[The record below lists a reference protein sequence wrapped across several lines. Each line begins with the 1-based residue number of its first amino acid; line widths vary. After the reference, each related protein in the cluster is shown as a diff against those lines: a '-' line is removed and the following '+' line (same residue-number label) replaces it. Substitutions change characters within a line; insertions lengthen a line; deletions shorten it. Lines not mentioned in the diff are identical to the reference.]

1 MTPMRESQ
9 ATAFDF
15 RAPALARI
23 VPFGVFIAF
32 IALDGALAEFAPK
45 LGMDP
50 RWWYAIRVV
59 VVASLLIWYWRSYVE
74 LASARSVRAF
84 HWALALLV
92 GVAVFVLWINL
103 NFVPLAFT
111 ATGGFDPRGGA
122 GEINWGLVATR
133 LAGAALVVPLME
145 ELFWRSFVMR
155 WIQKQDFLGVEPKTV
170 GLRALA
176 ISSAL
181 FAIEHHLWFAGLL
194 AGLMY
199 GWLYIRT
206 GNLWPVVLA
215 HAVTNGMLGAW
226 VIYTGSW
233 SFW

>member
-1 MTPMRESQ
+1 MPDSQ
-9 ATAFDF
+9 PTAFDF
-15 RAPALARI
+15 RAPAIARI

-32 IALDGALAEFAPK
+32 IALDGALTEVAPT

-50 RWWYAIRVV
+50 RWWYAIRVGI
-59 VVASLLIWYWRSYVE
+59 VAWLLMWYWRSYVE
-74 LASARSVRAF
+74 LASARSVSAF
-84 HWALALLV
+84 QLALALLV
-92 GVAVFVLWINL
+92 GAVVFALWINL
-103 NFVPLAFT
+103 NFEPLAFEV
-111 ATGGFDPRGGA
+111 TGGFDPRTGA
-122 GEINWGLVATR
+122 GEIDWALVSTR
-133 LAGAALVVPLME
+133 LAGAALVVPVME

-155 WIQKQDFLGVEPKTV
+155 WTQKQDFLGVDPKTV
-170 GLRALA
+170 GVRALA
-176 ISSAL
+176 ISSGL

-206 GNLWPVVLA
+206 GNLRPVVLA
-215 HAVTNGMLGAW
+215 HAVTNSMLGAW

>member
-1 MTPMRESQ
+1 MSDSHP
-9 ATAFDF
+9 TAFDL
-15 RAPALARI
+15 RAPAIARI
-23 VPFGVFIAF
+23 IPFGVFIAF
-32 IALDGALAEFAPK
+32 IALDGPLTELAPT

-59 VVASLLIWYWRSYVE
+59 VVAWILIWYWRGYAE
-74 LASARSVRAF
+74 LASARSVRVLD
-84 HWALALLV
+84 WALALLV

-103 NFVPLAFT
+103 NFEPLAFRV
-111 ATGGFDPRGGA
+111 AGGFDPRSGA
-122 GEINWGLVATR
+122 GDMDWGLVATR
-133 LAGAALVVPLME
+133 LAGAALVVPVME

-155 WIQKQDFLGVEPKTV
+155 WIQKQDFLGVDPKTV
-170 GLRALA
+170 GLRAIA
-176 ISSAL
+176 ISSGL

-226 VIYTGSW
+226 VVYTGSW

>member
-1 MTPMRESQ
+1 MPDSHPTI
-9 ATAFDF
+9 FNF
-15 RAPALARI
+15 RAPAIARI

-32 IALDGALAEFAPK
+32 IALDGPLTELAPS

-50 RWWYAIRVV
+50 RWWYAIRIA
-59 VVASLLIWYWRSYVE
+59 VVAWILIWHWRSYVE
-74 LASARSVRAF
+74 LASARNVRALD
-84 HWALALLV
+84 WAVALLA

-103 NFVPLAFT
+103 DFEPLAFGV
-111 ATGGFDPRGGA
+111 AGGFDPRVAA
-122 GEINWGLVATR
+122 GEMNWGLVATR
-133 LAGAALVVPLME
+133 MAGAALVVPVME

-155 WIQKQDFLGVEPKTV
+155 WIQKPDFLSVDPKSV

-176 ISSAL
+176 VSSVL

-215 HAVTNGMLGAW
+215 HAVTNGLLGAW